1 MKETFYDSANTLPV
15 STSKI
20 GTNSD
25 LKPMPVMRETT
36 QVQKFEDSSSN
47 LKAAALTSLQQ
58 LNKSGHLLLSS
69 METVILQ
76 SEELV
81 AMKDENG
88 DEIGVQKEL
97 DVKSVVA
104 CAEAL
109 ASTVQTQANLVK
121 VLKEFI

>member
-1 MKETFYDSANTLPV
+1 
-15 STSKI
+15 
-20 GTNSD
+20 
-25 LKPMPVMRETT
+25 
-36 QVQKFEDSSSN
+36 
-47 LKAAALTSLQQ
+47 
-58 LNKSGHLLLSS
+58 
-69 METVILQ
+69 
-76 SEELV
+76 
-81 AMKDENG
+81 MKDENG